1 MLKEKVGVI
10 YNLLLLTEK
19 LSLLEGVFKLMNE
32 MEEQV
37 ISLSEIFEALKKR
50 WIMIVAITLAATLI
64 SGLVSFFV
72 IDPVYEASTK
82 LFIGKE
88 ESDDTAYNSSDINM
102 YQQLLQTYAQAIKTK
117 DLASRAIGTLSYD
130 LEPSTVISNLTVTPI
145 TSTQILEIKY
155 KSKDPK
161 EAKDILK
168 NVTDEF
174 IVTAKELVPNGN
186 VRVIEEVELPE
197 SPVSPNKTMN
207 IAIAFL
213 LGLMVSV
220 GLVFLL
226 EYLDNTYKNKEQLE
240 KELDIPVLGT
250 IPDIDMV

>member
-1 MLKEKVGVI
+1 
-10 YNLLLLTEK
+10 
-19 LSLLEGVFKLMNE
+19 MNE

-50 WIMIVAITLAATLI
+50 WIMIVAITLVATLI

-72 IDPVYEASTK
+72 IDPVYETSTK
-82 LFIGKE
+82 VFIGKE
-88 ESDDTAYNSSDINM
+88 ESDETAYSSNDIQM
-102 YQQLLQTYAQAIKTK
+102 YQKLLQTYAQAIKTR
-117 DLASRAIGTLSYD
+117 DLVGRAINNLSYD
-130 LEPSTVISNLTVTPI
+130 LEEQNVVNSLTVTPV
-145 TSTQILEIKY
+145 TDTQILQIKY
-155 KSKDPK
+155 QSKDPK
-161 EAKDILK
+161 EAKEVLK

-174 IVTAKELVPNGN
+174 IVTAKDLVPNGN

-197 SPVSPNKTMN
+197 NPVSPNKTMN

-250 IPDIDMV
+250 IPDVDMV

>member
-1 MLKEKVGVI
+1 
-10 YNLLLLTEK
+10 
-19 LSLLEGVFKLMNE
+19 MNE

-50 WIMIVAITLAATLI
+50 WIMIVAITLAATII
-64 SGLVSFFV
+64 SGVLSFFV
-72 IDPVYEASTK
+72 IDPVYETSTK
-82 LFIGKE
+82 VFIGKE
-88 ESDDTAYNSSDINM
+88 ESDDAAYNSSDINM

-117 DLASRAIGTLSYD
+117 DLSSRALKGLSYD
-130 LEPSTVISNLTVTPI
+130 LEASDVLGGLTVNPI
-145 TSTQILEIKY
+145 ASTQILEIKY

-161 EAKDILK
+161 EAKDVLK
-168 NVTDEF
+168 NVTNEF
-174 IVTAKELVPNGN
+174 IITAKELVPNGN

-197 SPVSPNKTMN
+197 NPVSPNKKMN

-226 EYLDNTYKNKEQLE
+226 EYLDNTYKNREQLE
-240 KELDIPVLGT
+240 RELDIPVLGI
-250 IPDIDMV
+250 IPDVDLV

>member
-1 MLKEKVGVI
+1 
-10 YNLLLLTEK
+10 
-19 LSLLEGVFKLMNE
+19 MNE

-50 WIMIVAITLAATLI
+50 WIMIVAITLTATII
-64 SGLVSFFV
+64 SGVISFFV

-82 LFIGKE
+82 VFIGKE
-88 ESDDTAYNSSDINM
+88 ESDDAAYNSSDINM

-117 DLASRAIGTLSYD
+117 DLVNRAISGLSYD
-130 LEPSTVISNLTVTPI
+130 ELEASSVVDALTVNPI
-145 TSTQILEIKY
+145 SSTQILEIKY
-155 KSKDPK
+155 KSKDAE
-161 EAKDILK
+161 EAKDVLK
-168 NVTDEF
+168 GITDEF

-197 SPVSPNKTMN
+197 NPVSPNRKMN

-240 KELDIPVLGT
+240 KDLGIPVLGA
-250 IPDIDMV
+250 IPDVENL

>member
-1 MLKEKVGVI
+1 
-10 YNLLLLTEK
+10 
-19 LSLLEGVFKLMNE
+19 MNE

-50 WIMIVAITLAATLI
+50 WIMIVAITVVATLI
-64 SGLVSFFV
+64 SGVLSFFV
-72 IDPVYEASTK
+72 IDPVYETSTK

-88 ESDDTAYNSSDINM
+88 ESDEAAYNTNDIQM
-102 YQQLLQTYAQAIKTK
+102 YQKLLQTYAQAIKTK
-117 DLASRAIGTLSYD
+117 DLVGRAINELDYD
-130 LEPSTVISNLTVTPI
+130 LEAASVVSALTVTPV
-145 TSTQILEIKY
+145 TDTQILQIKY
-155 KSKDPK
+155 QSKDPK
-161 EAKDILK
+161 EAKDVLK

-174 IVTAKELVPNGN
+174 IVTAKDLVPNGN

-197 SPVSPNKTMN
+197 EPVSPNKTMN

-220 GLVFLL
+220 GLVFLI
-226 EYLDNTYKNKEQLE
+226 EYLDNTYKSKEQLE

-250 IPDIDMV
+250 IPDVDML